1 MAAAT
6 TPFQETGEPTLGQVV
21 LYHAADR
28 DDAPELAAFPL
39 SPDMLTFAAIVARV
53 HPRGSADLMVID
65 PSKGPM
71 PRWKV
76 PFSSMPRPGHWTP
89 RDAPD
94 QSRPG
99 PPRPA

>member
-1 MAAAT
+1 MAAST
-6 TPFQETGEPTLGQVV
+6 TPSREVVEPSLGEVV

-39 SPDMLTFAAIVARV
+39 SSDMPTFAAIVARV
-53 HPRGSADLMVID
+53 HPRGAADLMVID

-76 PFSSMPRPGHWTP
+76 PFSHVPRPGHWTS
-89 RDAPD
+89 RDAL
-94 QSRPG
+94 G
-99 PPRPA
+99 GA

>member
-1 MAAAT
+1 MAAAAM
-6 TPFQETGEPTLGQVV
+6 PSGETGEATLGQVV

-39 SPDMLTFAAIVARV
+39 SSDMQTFAAVVARV
-53 HPRGSADLMVID
+53 HPRGAVDLMVID

-76 PFSSMPRPGHWTP
+76 PFSPAPRPGHWTL
-89 RDAPD
+89 RDA
-94 QSRPG
+94 G
-99 PPRPA
+99 GA

>member
-6 TPFQETGEPTLGQVV
+6 TPSGETVEASLGQVV

-39 SPDMLTFAAIVARV
+39 SSDMQIFAAVVARV
-53 HPRGSADLMVID
+53 HPRGAADLMVID

-76 PFSSMPRPGHWTP
+76 PFSPAPRPGHWTP
-89 RDAPD
+89 RDAA
-94 QSRPG
+94 G
-99 PPRPA
+99 A

>member
-1 MAAAT
+1 MIPRMAASI
-6 TPFQETGEPTLGQVV
+6 TPSRETLEPSLGQVV

-39 SPDMLTFAAIVARV
+39 SSDMGTFAAIVARV
-53 HPRGSADLMVID
+53 HPRGPADLMVID

-76 PFSSMPRPGHWTP
+76 PFSHVPRAGHWTL
-89 RDAPD
+89 RDAD
-94 QSRPG
+94 G
-99 PPRPA
+99 GL

>member
-6 TPFQETGEPTLGQVV
+6 TPSREAIEPSLGQVV
-21 LYHAADR
+21 LYHVADR

-39 SPDMLTFAAIVARV
+39 SSDMQTFAAIVARV
-53 HPRGSADLMVID
+53 HPRGAVDLMVVD

-76 PFSSMPRPGHWTP
+76 PFAIAPRPGHWTL
-89 RDAPD
+89 REE
-94 QSRPG
+94 PG
-99 PPRPA
+99 GV

>member
-6 TPFQETGEPTLGQVV
+6 TPSREMVEPSLGQVV

-39 SPDMLTFAAIVARV
+39 SPDMQTFAAIVARV
-53 HPRGSADLMVID
+53 HARGAADLMVID

-76 PFSSMPRPGHWTP
+76 PFSPAPRPGHWTP
-89 RDAPD
+89 RDEVGGA
-94 QSRPG
+94 
-99 PPRPA
+99 

>member
-6 TPFQETGEPTLGQVV
+6 TLSHEAVEASLGEIV

-39 SPDMLTFAAIVARV
+39 SSDVLTFAAVVARV
-53 HPRGSADLMVID
+53 HPRGAADLMVID

-76 PFSSMPRPGHWTP
+76 PFSRTPRPGHWTP
-89 RDAPD
+89 RNAA
-94 QSRPG
+94 G
-99 PPRPA
+99 V

>member
-6 TPFQETGEPTLGQVV
+6 MPSHEAVEASLGEIV

-39 SPDMLTFAAIVARV
+39 SSDVQTFAAVVARV
-53 HPRGSADLMVID
+53 HPRGAADLMVID

-76 PFSSMPRPGHWTP
+76 PFSRAPRPGHWTP
-89 RDAPD
+89 RGD
-94 QSRPG
+94 PG
-99 PPRPA
+99 RV

>member
-1 MAAAT
+1 MAAST
-6 TPFQETGEPTLGQVV
+6 TPSREVVEPSLGEVV

-39 SPDMLTFAAIVARV
+39 SSDMRTFAAIVARV
-53 HPRGSADLMVID
+53 HPRGAADLMVID

-76 PFSSMPRPGHWTP
+76 PFSHVPRAGHWTP
-89 RDAPD
+89 RDEMG
-94 QSRPG
+94 RV
-99 PPRPA
+99 

>member
-1 MAAAT
+1 MAASV
-6 TPFQETGEPTLGQVV
+6 TPHLETLEPSLGQVV

-39 SPDMLTFAAIVARV
+39 SPEVQTFAAIVARV
-53 HPRGSADLMVID
+53 HPRGAADLMVID

-76 PFSSMPRPGHWTP
+76 PSSPVPRPGHWTP
-89 RDAPD
+89 RDGA
-94 QSRPG
+94 G
-99 PPRPA
+99 F

>member
-1 MAAAT
+1 MAASV
-6 TPFQETGEPTLGQVV
+6 TPHRETVDPSLGQVV

-39 SPDMLTFAAIVARV
+39 SPGVQTFAAIVARA
-53 HPRGSADLMVID
+53 HPRGAADLMVID

-76 PFSSMPRPGHWTP
+76 PFSPVPRPGHWTP
-89 RDAPD
+89 RDASVDP
-94 QSRPG
+94 
-99 PPRPA
+99 

>member
-6 TPFQETGEPTLGQVV
+6 TPSREVVETSLGDVV
-21 LYHAADR
+21 LYHAADG

-39 SPDMLTFAAIVARV
+39 SSDMPTFAAIVARV
-53 HPRGSADLMVID
+53 HPRGAVDLMVVD

-76 PFSSMPRPGHWTP
+76 PFSPAPRPGHWTL
-89 RDAPD
+89 REEQD
-94 QSRPG
+94 QV
-99 PPRPA
+99 